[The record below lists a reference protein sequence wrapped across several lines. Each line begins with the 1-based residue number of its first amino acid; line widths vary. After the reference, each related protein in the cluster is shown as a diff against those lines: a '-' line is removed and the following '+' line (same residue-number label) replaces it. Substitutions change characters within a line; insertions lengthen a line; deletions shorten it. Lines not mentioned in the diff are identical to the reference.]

1 MTESVID
8 FIARVL
14 ATATGF
20 FLVEYLFTY
29 KEYKKINELNKNTK
43 ELLEETKEERR
54 VITESIKIWNELIR
68 MEDEKL

>member
-1 MTESVID
+1 MTESVIE

-20 FLVEYLFTY
+20 FLVEFLFTY

-54 VITESIKIWNELIR
+54 IITESIKIWNELVR